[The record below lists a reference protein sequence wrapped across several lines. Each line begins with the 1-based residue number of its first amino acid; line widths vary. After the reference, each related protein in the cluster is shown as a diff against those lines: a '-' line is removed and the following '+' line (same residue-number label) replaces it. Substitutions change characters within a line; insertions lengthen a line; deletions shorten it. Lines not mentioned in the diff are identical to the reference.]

1 VETLR
6 SAGLPLVLCGITLTV
21 TPVVV
26 AYAFGRKVLGLNP
39 ALLLG
44 GIAGS
49 MTSGAALKVVQ
60 DTAKSAIPALGYTS
74 AYTFANVF
82 LTIAGSVL
90 PLFD

>member
-1 VETLR
+1 M
-6 SAGLPLVLCGITLTV
+6 
-21 TPVVV
+21 
-26 AYAFGRKVLGLNP
+26 NP

-60 DTAKSAIPALGYTS
+60 DIAKSPVPALGYTS

-82 LTIAGSVL
+82 LTVAGSVL